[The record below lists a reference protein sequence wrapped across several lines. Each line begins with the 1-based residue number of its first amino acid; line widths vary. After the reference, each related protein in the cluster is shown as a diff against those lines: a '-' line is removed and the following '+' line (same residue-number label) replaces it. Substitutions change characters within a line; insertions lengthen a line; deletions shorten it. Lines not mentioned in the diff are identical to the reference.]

1 MTKSVAG
8 RSWVFASAIDPFS
21 AESLA
26 DPRPHEKQLRK
37 SAAVVWLEQYEVYAL
52 ARYNEVHR
60 ALGGWDS
67 FSSAAGVGMY
77 DLRSGT
83 HQRDQAK
90 LLEMDRRIT
99 LGSVRCT
106 TRCSTPGSCVH
117 LRDSFGQSARTLI
130 SSLVDRGPFDA
141 VPDLAVAYPR
151 AVFPDMIGA
160 DAMGAKT
167 CCRPRP

>member
-1 MTKSVAG
+1 MYISHETL
-8 RSWVFASAIDPFS
+8 RSW
-21 AESLA
+21 
-26 DPRPHEKQLRK
+26 HEERLRE